1 MNAIVIKVI
10 PDNLKILETK
20 FGNFSL
26 KLINRSHANRVLRFQ
41 AEDLLKLSYQ
51 PIMSGHFSEL
61 INFETSYTI
70 VQS

>member
-1 MNAIVIKVI
+1 MNAIVIKVL

-20 FGNFSL
+20 FFSL
-26 KLINRSHANRVLRFQ
+26 KLINRSHANRVLRFR

-61 INFETSYTI
+61 MNFETSYTTA
-70 VQS
+70 QN